1 MNRTLRNMRMLP
13 AFAGAALA
21 LGVPALA
28 QTAPPAETAPPTTS
42 APVAPGGRQGQGGR
56 GVSLAALPVGTMNT
70 LLKLT
75 DEQKTK
81 ITAIQDKA
89 KTDATAAADR
99 PAKMQVGQKA
109 SEEIKALLTPEQV
122 KSLDEAMPAL
132 NLITRSRALPVPAM
146 DDVKLTKE
154 QFTKI
159 GDLAKEIADAQ
170 KAMTPEDRRAKRQ
183 EMMADAKTKIVA
195 MLTTEQKD
203 ALAKYEKAHPP
214 VARTNA

>member
-1 MNRTLRNMRMLP
+1 MNRTLRNWQMLS
-13 AFAGAALA
+13 AFAGAALV

-28 QTAPPAETAPPTTS
+28 QTAPPAGTDPA
-42 APVAPGGRQGQGGR
+42 AAIVPGGQGARQGQGGR
-56 GVSLAALPVGTMNT
+56 GVSLAALPIGTMNT

-89 KTDATAAADR
+89 KTDTTAAADR
-99 PAKMQVGQKA
+99 LAKMQVGQKA

-122 KSLDEAMPAL
+122 KAVEEAMPVL
-132 NLITRSRALPVPAM
+132 RLINGSRALPIAAM

-170 KAMTPEDRRAKRQ
+170 KALTPEDRRAKRR

-195 MLTTEQKD
+195 ILTTEQKG
-203 ALAKYEKAHPP
+203 ALARYEMAHPP
-214 VARTNA
+214 VARTGA